1 MYHRARA
8 AERKDDDG
16 VRNSGGV
23 NVTGTYGTSAAV
35 ETTRT
40 TSANDYFI
48 YTIIIFIASII
59 QVI

>member
-1 MYHRARA
+1 LYHRASA
-8 AERKDDDG
+8 AERKDDG

-23 NVTGTYGTSAAV
+23 NVTGTYGTSAAA

-48 YTIIIFIASII
+48 YTVIIFITTII
-59 QVI
+59 RVI